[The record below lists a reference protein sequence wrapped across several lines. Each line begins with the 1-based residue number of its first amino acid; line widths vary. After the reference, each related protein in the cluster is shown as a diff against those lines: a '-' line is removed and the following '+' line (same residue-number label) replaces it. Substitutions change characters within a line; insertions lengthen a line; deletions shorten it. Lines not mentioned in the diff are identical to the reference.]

1 MVEKERVQKIIAHTG
16 IASRRKSEELIT
28 QGFVTINGRVAKLG
42 DKAVFR
48 KDHIKVQGKLL
59 QQAESFVYIAFYK
72 PQGVIATL
80 SDPEGRKNLSYFL
93 KNVKTRVF
101 PVGRLEYNTD
111 GLVLLTNDGNWA
123 QRFQKGKDIPRVYD
137 IKVKGHFAAEALM
150 SLERPALRIK
160 TMQKLKSKT
169 RIEIII
175 KGHGVSDLKTFLSRK
190 GFFVERMCLKSID
203 GITLKNLRPGEY
215 YYIEL

>member
-1 MVEKERVQKIIAHTG
+1 MVKKERVQKIIAHAG
-16 IASRRKSEELIT
+16 IASRRKSEELIA
-28 QGFVTINGRVAKLG
+28 QGLVTINGRVAKLG

-93 KNVKTRVF
+93 KNVKSKVF

-123 QRFQKGKDIPRVYD
+123 QRFQKAKDISRVYD
-137 IKVKGHFAAEALM
+137 IKVKGHFASEALM
-150 SLERPALRIK
+150 SLERPALKIK

-169 RIEIII
+169 RLEIII
-175 KGHGVSDLKTFLSRK
+175 KGNGNALKIFLSRK

-215 YYIEL
+215 YYIES